1 MSDTVCESSENV
13 NLILCSK
20 LDDVTQEDLRN
31 VSRAGIIYTS
41 EVELGWMP
49 IAQTFSQSRD
59 MDGAMLQQIF
69 EKYSDKTLA
78 CIKRECKLKMPISD
92 ISYLTTCTALIGSPL
107 KHPTCRQPSEAAL
120 ERVVIYALLQSPA
133 GVLEETEDR
142 AEVDSPP
149 NAFAPYTDYEFDQGT
164 SAQESE
170 HVKIPGQSFSGTAPS
185 SEVATLPIPQAI
197 APPPSL
203 PPPLPRPR
211 SAPPPLPPPPL
222 PPFASCVLLL
232 HGSLPAGLRPARRCR

>member
-107 KHPTCRQPSEAAL
+107 KHPTCHQPSEAAL

-133 GVLEETEDR
+133 GVLEENEDR
-142 AEVDSPP
+142 AEVVSPP
-149 NAFAPYTDYEFDQGT
+149 NAVAPYTDCEFDQGI

-170 HVKIPGQSFSGTAPS
+170 HVKIPGRSCSGTDPS
-185 SEVATLPIPQAI
+185 SEVRDTAHLPSHCAAALG
-197 APPPSL
+197 APPL
-203 PPPLPRPR
+203 LLPR
-211 SAPPPLPPPPL
+211 SAR
-222 PPFASCVLLL
+222 PPFAATALATLCLLC
-232 HGSLPAGLRPARRCR
+232 SPAPRLPPSAPIRPAWR